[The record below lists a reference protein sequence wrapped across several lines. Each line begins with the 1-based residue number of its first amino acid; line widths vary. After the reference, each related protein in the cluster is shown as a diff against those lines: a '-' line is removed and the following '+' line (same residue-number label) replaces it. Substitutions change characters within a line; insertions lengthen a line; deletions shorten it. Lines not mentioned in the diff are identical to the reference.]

1 MRWARIEVGD
11 KVSFG
16 IVEGDSVKVVDG
28 DPFEGY
34 RETDGRH
41 ALADVKLLIP
51 VVPKTFYAA
60 GLNYVAHVEEQA
72 RLHGREINLPKKA
85 DVGYRAN
92 NALIAHGETIVLP
105 KNVTEKVEYEGELVA
120 IIGKKA
126 KNIAEAEALD
136 CLLGFTIGNDL
147 SERSWQ
153 KEDRTLWRA
162 KNTDTFSPMGPW
174 IDTDAKLEEMETI
187 VRVNGEEKIRFATN
201 NMLFSVQHYLSTI
214 SKYIELQPGDVL
226 WMGTEGD
233 SPNLIHGD
241 VVDIEITGIGTLS
254 NPIAKES

>member
-1 MRWARIEVGD
+1 MRWARIEVGG
-11 KVSFG
+11 KISYG
-16 IVEGDSVKVVDG
+16 IVEENSVKIVQG

-34 RETDGRH
+34 RETDERH
-41 ALADVKLLIP
+41 ALADVNLLIP
-51 VVPKTFYAA
+51 IVPKTFYAA

-92 NALIAHGETIVLP
+92 NALIAHGETIILP
-105 KNVTEKVEYEGELVA
+105 GDVTEKVEYEAELVA
-120 IIGKKA
+120 VIGKKA
-126 KNIAEAEALD
+126 KNITEAEALD

-187 VRVNGEEKIRFATN
+187 VKVNGEEKIRFETD
-201 NMLFSVQHYLSTI
+201 NMMFSVQHYLSTI

-233 SPNLIHGD
+233 SQNLSHGD
-241 VVDIEITGIGTLS
+241 VVDIEITGIGTLT
-254 NPIAKES
+254 NPIVKES

>member
-1 MRWARIEVGD
+1 MRWARIEVAG
-11 KVSFG
+11 KVYFG
-16 IVEGDSVKVVDG
+16 IIEGDSVKIVDG

-34 RETDGRH
+34 RETDERH
-41 ALADVKLLIP
+41 ALADVKLLVP

-92 NALIAHGETIVLP
+92 NALIAHGETITLP
-105 KNVTEKVEYEGELVA
+105 RDVTEKVEYEGELVA
-120 IIGKKA
+120 VIGKKA
-126 KNIAEAEALD
+126 KNIAETEALD

-147 SERSWQ
+147 TERSWQ

-162 KNTDTFSPMGPW
+162 KNTETFSPMGPW
-174 IDTDAKLEEMETI
+174 IDTDAKLQGMETI
-187 VRVNGEEKIRFATN
+187 VKVNGEEKIRFETN

-214 SKYIELQPGDVL
+214 SKYIELQPGDVF

-254 NPIAKES
+254 NPIAKEN

>member
-1 MRWARIEVGD
+1 MRWMRFEVDGD
-11 KVSFG
+11 ISYG
-16 IVEGDSVKVVDG
+16 IAEGDSVRLGQG
-28 DPFEGY
+28 DPFDGY
-34 RETDGRH
+34 EETG
-41 ALADVKLLIP
+41 AQYAISDVKLLIP

-60 GLNYVAHVEEQA
+60 GLNYVEHIEEQA

-105 KNVTEKVEYEGELVA
+105 KDVTEKVEYEAELVA
-120 IIGKKA
+120 VIGKKA
-126 KNIAEAEALD
+126 KNITEAEALD
-136 CLLGFTIGNDL
+136 YILGFTIGNDL

-174 IDTDAKLEEMETI
+174 IDTDANLADMET
-187 VRVNGEEKIRFATN
+187 VVSLNSEEKIRFETN
-201 NMLFSVQHYLSTI
+201 KMLFSVEHYLSTI

-226 WMGTEGD
+226 WMGTEGA
-233 SPNLIHGD
+233 SPNLNHGD
-241 VVDIEITGIGTLS
+241 VVDIEITGIGILS
-254 NPIAKES
+254 NPIIKES

>member
-1 MRWARIEVGD
+1 MRWMRFEIDGNI
-11 KVSFG
+11 SYG
-16 IVEGDSVKVVDG
+16 IVESDSVIAVDG

-34 RETDGRH
+34 QETGNSYAISDI
-41 ALADVKLLIP
+41 KLLIP

-60 GLNYVAHVEEQA
+60 GLNYVGHIEEQA

-105 KNVTEKVEYEGELVA
+105 KDVTEKTEYEAELVVV
-120 IIGKKA
+120 IGKKA
-126 KNIAEAEALD
+126 KNITEIEALD
-136 CLLGFTIGNDL
+136 YVLGYTIGNDF
-147 SERSWQ
+147 SERGWQ
-153 KEDRTLWRA
+153 KEDRTLWRS

-174 IDTDAKLEEMETI
+174 IDTDAKLKDMETI
-187 VRVNGEEKIRFATN
+187 VSVNGEEKIRFETN
-201 NMLFSVQHYLSTI
+201 NMLYSVEHYMSTI

-241 VVDIEITGIGTLS
+241 VVDIVITGIGTLT
-254 NPIAKES
+254 NPIVKES

>member
-1 MRWARIEVGD
+1 MRFEVDG
-11 KVSFG
+11 G
-16 IVEGDSVKVVDG
+16 ISYGITEGDSVRPVQG
-28 DPFEGY
+28 DPFDGY
-34 RETDGRH
+34 EETGAQY
-41 ALADVKLLIP
+41 ALSDVKLLIP

-60 GLNYVAHVEEQA
+60 GLNYVEHIEEQA
-72 RLHGREINLPKKA
+72 RLHGREINLPEKA

-105 KNVTEKVEYEGELVA
+105 KDVTEKVEYEAELVA
-120 IIGKKA
+120 VIGKKA
-126 KNIAEAEALD
+126 KNITEAEALD
-136 CLLGFTIGNDL
+136 YVLGFTIGNDL

-174 IDTDAKLEEMETI
+174 IDTDANLADMET
-187 VRVNGEEKIRFATN
+187 VVSLNSEEKIRFETN
-201 NMLFSVQHYLSTI
+201 KMLFGVEHYLSTI

-226 WMGTEGD
+226 WMGTEGA
-233 SPNLIHGD
+233 SPNLNHGD

-254 NPIAKES
+254 NPIIKES